1 MGWGSHQNPANR
13 AKNARILALGRSTD
27 TSHARDIEVSRIITF
42 RYTVLNR
49 LRINLIHLLDLFL
62 WSQNRSQTRNIS
74 GRFPTT
80 GGGHR
85 KDMQNVGKAT
95 GCVDNFFHYLR
106 IYCHSESCRAFP

>member
-1 MGWGSHQNPANR
+1 M
-13 AKNARILALGRSTD
+13 TF
-27 TSHARDIEVSRIITF
+27 TF

-62 WSQNRSQTRNIS
+62 WSQNRSQTHNIS

-85 KDMQNVGKAT
+85 KDMQNVGNARILF
-95 GCVDNFFHYLR
+95 VFNDFHVASGMY
-106 IYCHSESCRAFP
+106 SSV